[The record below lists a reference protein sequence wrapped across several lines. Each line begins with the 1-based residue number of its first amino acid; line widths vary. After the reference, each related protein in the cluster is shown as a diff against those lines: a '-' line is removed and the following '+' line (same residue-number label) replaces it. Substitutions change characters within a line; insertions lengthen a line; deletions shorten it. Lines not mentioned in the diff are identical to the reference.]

1 MRMTTLKIST
11 VDVEFQTGKMP
22 GGASG
27 GDFRLRPN
35 FCEQIEKKV
44 MLLLLLQ
51 KLCNTSD
58 ITKSGFEE
66 NRDC

>member
-35 FCEQIEKKV
+35 FWEQIEKKV
-44 MLLLLLQ
+44 MLLQQRLYS
-51 KLCNTSD
+51 TSD

-66 NRDC
+66 GK

>member
-35 FCEQIEKKV
+35 FWEQIEKKE
-44 MLLLLLQ
+44 LLLQ
-51 KLCNTSD
+51 KLYNTSD
-58 ITKSGFEE
+58 VTKSGFEE
-66 NRDC
+66 GKD

>member
-22 GGASG
+22 RGASR
-27 GDFRLRPN
+27 GDFRLWPN
-35 FCEQIEKKV
+35 FWEQIEKKV
-44 MLLLLLQ
+44 MLLQQ
-51 KLCNTSD
+51 KLYSTSD

-66 NRDC
+66 GK